1 MPRRLSR
8 DDSIGNPFPEK
19 SLQAYARAS
28 KSFENLIA
36 LANDQER
43 WKNMKAGAKK
53 AVWRDVGEPP
63 IPIDDLQECLEH
75 ALRGGMSE
83 STVYLRR
90 VTSQL
95 NESFRGKYSCRC
107 HSRGREY
114 FPSDF
119 QNIEEA

>member
-1 MPRRLSR
+1 MPPMPRRLSR

-53 AVWRDVGEPP
+53 AVWRDLGEPP
-63 IPIDDLQECLEH
+63 IPIGDLQECLEH
-75 ALRGGMSE
+75 ALRGGISE
-83 STVYLRR
+83 SIVHLFRMMF
-90 VTSQL
+90 QL
-95 NESFRGKYSCRC
+95 S
-107 HSRGREY
+107 
-114 FPSDF
+114 
-119 QNIEEA
+119 EAF